1 MNKEKRIWI
10 ELEKAD
16 SFEEAQ
22 ENCELANKA
31 LIKLGIRPDM
41 FFTVRHT
48 KKDWNGNYRKTYV
61 WYHQGI
67 TEDLPDRGQWFDLE
81 YLAK

>member
-10 ELEKAD
+10 ELDKAD

-48 KKDWNGNYRKTYV
+48 KEDWNGNYRKTYV
-61 WYHQGI
+61 WYHQGM
-67 TEDLPDRGQWFDLE
+67 TEDLPDRGQWFALD

>member
-10 ELEKAD
+10 ELDKAD

-22 ENCELANKA
+22 ENCKLANKV

-41 FFTVRHT
+41 FFTVRPT
-48 KKDWNGNYRKTYV
+48 KEDWNGNYRKIYV
-61 WYHQGI
+61 WYHQGM
-67 TEDLPDRGQWFDLE
+67 TEDLSDRGKWFDLE
-81 YLAK
+81 YLAQ